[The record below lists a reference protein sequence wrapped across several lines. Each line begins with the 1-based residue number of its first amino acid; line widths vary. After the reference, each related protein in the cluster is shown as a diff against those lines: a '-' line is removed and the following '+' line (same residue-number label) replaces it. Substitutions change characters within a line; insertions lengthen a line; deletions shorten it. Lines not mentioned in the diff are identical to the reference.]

1 MQTFE
6 LPDVALMQ
14 LIQDY
19 SRPVGRRDWRT
30 CKRREAECIEQDTR
44 DLQDMCIADAEESD
58 FTITLKLDMQKWTH
72 YGRIRILRRP
82 PPWDGVLECCYV
94 KRMAALHHGDVE
106 DVETD
111 HADFDAYYANM
122 YSPYEPEPSEY
133 NYVPEFD

>member
-1 MQTFE
+1 
-6 LPDVALMQ
+6 
-14 LIQDY
+14 
-19 SRPVGRRDWRT
+19 
-30 CKRREAECIEQDTR
+30 
-44 DLQDMCIADAEESD
+44 MCIADAEESD

-106 DVETD
+106 TD

-133 NYVPEFD
+133 NYVPEYD

>member
-44 DLQDMCIADAEESD
+44 ELLDICIAHVEESD
-58 FTITLKLDMQKWTH
+58 FMITLKLDMQKWTH

-82 PPWDGVLECCYV
+82 PPWDGVLECCYA
-94 KRMAALHHGDVE
+94 KRCMALHGDIE
-106 DVETD
+106 PDPSD
-111 HADFDAYYANM
+111 NAAFDAYYANM
-122 YSPYEPEPSEY
+122 HSPYDPEPSEY
-133 NYVPEFD
+133 VPDMSD